1 MGEDSRSGRHG
12 NIWKSPLH
20 FFTEIKFLVES
31 RPMGLFPPHL
41 FFFWRHMGFCHTVC
55 HYRGCEHRHRSA
67 FFGFLKLFQWM
78 WLASG
83 SASSH
88 SRSWVL
94 VSTWWMEMSVTFTNW
109 MPRRGSTSAKSISSL
124 RSAPGAGVGQGA
136 KGWSLWGKE
145 WNEPASSG
153 ACWLNCS
160 FKDPKRRRIEC

>member
-31 RPMGLFPPHL
+31 RPMGLFPPT
-41 FFFWRHMGFCHTVC
+41 FFFFEDTWVFVTQCVTTGDVNTDTDLL
-55 HYRGCEHRHRSA
+55 